1 MSELF
6 EKYRKAREEKNSL
19 LCVGLDPSPQEVNED
34 AMADWCLDKVERT
47 GDYAIAFKPNSQY
60 VLFTLKKAELR
71 NLNRKI
77 RLKGCISILDHKLS
91 DIGSTNEAALY
102 HIHDMGYDAL
112 TASPF
117 PGNIKETTD
126 LCHRN
131 KLGVFFLTLMSNS
144 QAEWIQKQSLYE
156 GMPLYQKIADE
167 VRAGGAD
174 GLVIGTTGHVSAE
187 DIVAARQHAGSG
199 VIFLCPGIG
208 AQGGDMEKIIKN
220 AGQNTLVNVGRAIF
234 SDVSPKKKAG
244 EYRDM
249 INRYR

>member
-6 EKYRKAREEKNSL
+6 EKYRKAREEKSSL

-34 AMADWCLDKVERT
+34 AMGDWCQDIVERT
-47 GDYAIAFKPNSQY
+47 GDYAVAFKPNSQY
-60 VLFTLKKAELR
+60 VLFTLKKSELR

-91 DIGSTNEAALY
+91 DIGSTNEAAFY
-102 HIHDMGYDAL
+102 HIRDMGYDAL
-112 TASPF
+112 TVSPF
-117 PGNIKETTD
+117 PGNIKESTD
-126 LCHRN
+126 LAHRN

-144 QAEWIQKQSLYE
+144 QAEWIQKKSVYD
-156 GMPLYQKIADE
+156 GMPLYHKIADE
-167 VRAGGAD
+167 VKASGAD

-187 DIVAARQHAGSG
+187 DIRAARDHAGSG
-199 VIFLCPGIG
+199 PIFLCPGIG
-208 AQGGDMEKIIKN
+208 AQGGDVEKIVKN
-220 AGQNTLVNVGRAIF
+220 SGPNTLINIGRGIF
-234 SDVSPKKKAG
+234 KDASPKKKAE